1 MTGELHMESRMRWIK
16 TPQVRE
22 ANLMSRRR
30 REIAP
35 KMSRKRRVW
44 ANVLPMFGLP
54 NSSRPKGLSMISGR
68 MDPRARNRRSSR
80 LYRRA
85 VARARPT
92 WAKRSIG

>member
-1 MTGELHMESRMRWIK
+1 MIGELHMESRMRWIK

-44 ANVLPMFGLP
+44 ANVLPMFGVP
-54 NSSRPKGLSMISGR
+54 NTSRPKGLSMISGR
-68 MDPRARNRRSSR
+68 MDPRARNNRSSR
-80 LYRRA
+80 L
-85 VARARPT
+85 
-92 WAKRSIG
+92 